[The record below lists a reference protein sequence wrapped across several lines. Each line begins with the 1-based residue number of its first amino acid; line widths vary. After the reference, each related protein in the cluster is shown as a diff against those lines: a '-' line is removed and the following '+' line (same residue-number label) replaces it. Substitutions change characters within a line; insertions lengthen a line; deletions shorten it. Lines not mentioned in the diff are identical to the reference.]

1 MKITLSTKIIAPIGI
16 CFDLAR
22 SADIHLLSTKHTNE
36 KAIAGRRSGLF
47 ELDDEVTWEAIHLG
61 VKQRLSTRITQMEY
75 PHFFEDTMLKGAFKS
90 MRHEHLFED
99 QPGITIMTDNFFYE
113 VPLGW
118 MGRIFDFI
126 YLKGY
131 MTKLLQM
138 RNSVIKKEAEHGI
151 Y

>member
-1 MKITLSTKIIAPIGI
+1 
-16 CFDLAR
+16 
-22 SADIHLLSTKHTNE
+22 
-36 KAIAGRRSGLF
+36 LF